1 MKSENNT
8 FLIYQDDNGVSN
20 VNVRFEGEDVWLASE
35 QLAEL
40 FQTTQQN
47 ISLHV
52 QNIYDEGEIDENR
65 THKKYLLVRN
75 EGNRSVKRNISH
87 YNRDMILAI
96 GVRQASM
103 AARTPAVSVREVNIH
118 NIHSSQPDLYTGVCI
133 CVLTSEDCEDWK
145 SVKDRKKK
153 ERDILLFLSLIF
165 RSNVH
170 KIV

>member
-1 MKSENNT
+1 MFRCVEVGLPSKWNRLPSRRSET
-8 FLIYQDDNGVSN
+8 PVETEETPVVSP
-20 VNVRFEGEDVWLASE
+20 
-35 QLAEL
+35 
-40 FQTTQQN
+40 
-47 ISLHV
+47 
-52 QNIYDEGEIDENR
+52 
-65 THKKYLLVRN
+65 
-75 EGNRSVKRNISH
+75 
-87 YNRDMILAI
+87 RDSRRIATRLP
-96 GVRQASM
+96 SM
-103 AARTPAVSVREVNIH
+103 AARTTAASVREANIH

>member
-1 MKSENNT
+1 MACGKQVPYKIRSWDSRRN
-8 FLIYQDDNGVSN
+8 
-20 VNVRFEGEDVWLASE
+20 
-35 QLAEL
+35 
-40 FQTTQQN
+40 
-47 ISLHV
+47 
-52 QNIYDEGEIDENR
+52 EIDSSR
-65 THKKYLLVRN
+65 
-75 EGNRSVKRNISH
+75 
-87 YNRDMILAI
+87 I
-96 GVRQASM
+96 GVRLLSM
-103 AARTPAVSVREVNIH
+103 VARNTAASVRETNIH